1 MEEFILAVKNNDLV
15 SAKTVFNGLIKERV
29 DEVIKEEQLKI
40 ARQVF
45 VEGEELKGKDSD
57 ETEDTK
63 ETKETKETETEDSED
78 KK

>member
-40 ARQVF
+40 VRQVF